1 VKKYPNVKEIIE
13 RKERHRRRLA
23 ALPFEQKIEMIFKLR
38 ERREFFQAA
47 RAASEGRERV
57 RASVK
62 LSSDPQGESI

>member
-13 RKERHRRRLA
+13 RKERQRRRLA

-47 RAASEGRERV
+47 RAASEGRERA
-57 RASVK
+57 RASIK
-62 LSSDPQGESI
+62 LSSDPRGEGV